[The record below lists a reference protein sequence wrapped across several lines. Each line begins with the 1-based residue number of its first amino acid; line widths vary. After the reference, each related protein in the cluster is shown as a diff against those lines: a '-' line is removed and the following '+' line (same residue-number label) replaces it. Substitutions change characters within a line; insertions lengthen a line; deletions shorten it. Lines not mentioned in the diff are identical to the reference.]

1 MRAVIYVRTSGLGQ
15 VGREGPKVQEDDCRQ
30 YAAAHGMTVVA
41 VLHEA
46 AVTGETEDRPAYA
59 EALVLIE
66 QGDADAVLISTR
78 SRLARNLMVQ
88 EALLRRAWD
97 LDAEVHESDYGLIPQ
112 DDPDD
117 PTRTFVRQ
125 MLGAVAQ
132 LDKAMTVQRLRKARQ
147 KAAPPGKRER
157 VGQRPFPKDD
167 RERAILTFIAARV
180 EAGDSWEG
188 VAAGL
193 NRRPGWHNR
202 AGRPWS
208 PAAVR
213 RVATHRRTAL
223 PHVMPS
229 T

>member
-15 VGREGPKVQEDDCRQ
+15 VRREGPKVQEGDCRQ

-46 AVTGETEDRPAYA
+46 AVTGETDDRPAHA

-66 QGDADAVLISTR
+66 QGGADAVLISTR

-117 PTRTFVRQ
+117 PTRTLVRQ

-132 LDKAMTVQRLRKARQ
+132 LDKAMTVQQLRKARQ
-147 KAAPPGKRER
+147 RAAPPGKR
-157 VGQRPFPKDD
+157 
-167 RERAILTFIAARV
+167 
-180 EAGDSWEG
+180 
-188 VAAGL
+188 
-193 NRRPGWHNR
+193 
-202 AGRPWS
+202 
-208 PAAVR
+208 
-213 RVATHRRTAL
+213 
-223 PHVMPS
+223 
-229 T
+229 